1 MSPPPVALPL
11 PSTDAKTLLSH
22 LETLELNYACE
33 NKPHPYPAA
42 HLLCLLLTNDLSE
55 ARFLWRRLP
64 PTCKEDAS
72 TRTTWS
78 LARALWTDSL
88 DQFYSAANFAWPP
101 HLSPLVQ
108 QLVEQ
113 TRNKSIKAIPIGYE
127 TISIQLVGKMVG
139 LCAPQ
144 VEHLARQVGWQVEE
158 DYIRVMPQ
166 DNDRRA
172 EGAAVELQTLTEQL
186 IRLQTSA

>member
-1 MSPPPVALPL
+1 M
-11 PSTDAKTLLSH
+11 
-22 LETLELNYACE
+22 
-33 NKPHPYPAA
+33 
-42 HLLCLLLTNDLSE
+42 
-55 ARFLWRRLP
+55 
-64 PTCKEDAS
+64 
-72 TRTTWS
+72 
-78 LARALWTDSL
+78 
-88 DQFYSAANFAWPP
+88 
-101 HLSPLVQ
+101 
-108 QLVEQ
+108 
-113 TRNKSIKAIPIGYE
+113 
-127 TISIQLVGKMVG
+127 GKMVG